1 MVRVGVWS
9 RVSVSKT
16 APVVTFCHSE
26 ASEIIS
32 SEEIKPLIFHPARFP
47 LFLAGNI
54 FNIPL

>member
-32 SEEIKPLIFHPARFP
+32 SEEIKPLIFITLISPNQSP
-47 LFLAGNI
+47 LNLLNI
-54 FNIPL
+54 V